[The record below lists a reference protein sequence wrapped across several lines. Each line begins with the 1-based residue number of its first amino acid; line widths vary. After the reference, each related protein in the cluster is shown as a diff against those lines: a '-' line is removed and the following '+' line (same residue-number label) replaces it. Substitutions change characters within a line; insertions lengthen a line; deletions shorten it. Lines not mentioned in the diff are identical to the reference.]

1 MRHRHPILNGYS
13 GFKSALQE
21 WLGGPS
27 SPLIEPG
34 ELGDTLR
41 GLRAI
46 GVRYVL
52 LHDATFPTE
61 RDAGTLAERI
71 RSTPGT
77 IVEEHRFGGTWAWRL
92 ADAPPAPAS
101 QAFTLV
107 DLKSVVADAS
117 QQRSRLE
124 FLVDGD
130 LDTRWVSGG
139 PQNGGEWL
147 ELRFDHPIDVARIAL
162 VTGVLRWTSICHRI
176 LALPSASARPPRAI
190 GGGRFTNCGFGSG
203 DFGPFTHTV

>member
-1 MRHRHPILNGYS
+1 
-13 GFKSALQE
+13 
-21 WLGGPS
+21 
-27 SPLIEPG
+27 
-34 ELGDTLR
+34 
-41 GLRAI
+41 
-46 GVRYVL
+46 VL

-61 RDAGTLAERI
+61 RDAATLAERI

-147 ELRFDHPIDVARIAL
+147 ELRFDHLIDVARIAL
-162 VTGVLRWTSICHRI
+162 VTGGRSQLDYPRHLVIESTNGERSMPLFDGSIVAKLVEAVARDERYPEVDLDLPPNQSAAIRLRQTAESDRWWSVHELRVWK
-176 LALPSASARPPRAI
+176 R
-190 GGGRFTNCGFGSG
+190 
-203 DFGPFTHTV
+203 